1 VPAAEFD
8 GAAGQG
14 PHRAGVG
21 QVRGDEIGL
30 ASGRADLRHG
40 RVAAGP
46 SQGQLT
52 VTITRDDRLEWT
64 YQLASW
70 SPLAVG
76 THPGS
81 AYLWS
86 ARELVV
92 LPSDPAQDPVEL
104 TTDEDL
110 LLVFRTEAGWV
121 LVCETSVRLVT
132 GRDEISRIELADTV
146 RRAWWTR
153 GDLQIEDDRAVTTA
167 LAVADGRLVL
177 VTPGQFRD

>member
-1 VPAAEFD
+1 MERVFVAGSSAFTIRE
-8 GAAGQG
+8 AAGLS
-14 PHRAGVG
+14 AGT
-21 QVRGDEIGL
+21 
-30 ASGRADLRHG
+30 
-40 RVAAGP
+40 
-46 SQGQLT
+46 LT
-52 VTITRDDRLEWT
+52 VTITQDDRLEWT

-70 SPLAVG
+70 RPLAVG
-76 THPGS
+76 SGFGS

-92 LPSDPAQDPVEL
+92 LPSGPGEDPVVL
-104 TTDEDL
+104 SADEDL
-110 LLVFRTEAGWV
+110 LLVFRTAAGWV

>member
-1 VPAAEFD
+1 MERVIVAGSSGFTVRE
-8 GAAGQG
+8 AAGLS
-14 PHRAGVG
+14 AGTV
-21 QVRGDEIGL
+21 
-30 ASGRADLRHG
+30 
-40 RVAAGP
+40 
-46 SQGQLT
+46 T
-52 VTITRDDRLEWT
+52 VTITQDDRLEWT

-70 SPLAVG
+70 RPLAVG
-76 THPGS
+76 SGLGS

-92 LPSDPAQDPVEL
+92 LPSGPGEDPVVL
-104 TTDEDL
+104 RADEDL